1 MKGLF
6 PKCEYCEKDARRVID
21 LPDIALIR
29 VCDDHIELAEREIE
43 LMQEK
48 KDSNEKQTI
57 SSGSPRLAHRA
68 IGKV

>member
-1 MKGLF
+1 
-6 PKCEYCEKDARRVID
+6 

-29 VCDDHIELAEREIE
+29 VCDDHIKLAEREIE

-48 KDSNEKQTI
+48 RDDNEKQTI
-57 SSGSPRLAHRA
+57 ASGGPILAHRA